1 MSVKALPRPRPEPS
15 SAVIEAL
22 EEMLHYARAG
32 EIHHLVAVGVN
43 RHTRMTHRVRAN
55 ALDVSLI
62 GACSVLLSEMQADF
76 SDAAEVTVL
85 SPPPAA

>member
-1 MSVKALPRPRPEPS
+1 MGVTVLPAPKPEPS
-15 SAVIEAL
+15 TAVIEAL
-22 EEMLHYARAG
+22 EEMLHFARAG
-32 EIHHLVAVGVN
+32 EIHHLVAVGIN
-43 RHTRMTHRVRAN
+43 RHNRMTHRVRAN

-85 SPPPAA
+85 SPPPSA